1 MKENSKVEIN
11 NQMYEICAVSVK
23 GEGKLENQ
31 DSYSIK
37 YNDNTLVLVIA
48 DGLGSAPFSKEG
60 SSKIV
65 DICSN
70 YLLRNNIDDNFFD
83 NIISIWKKSVK
94 SNFNLY
100 DTTIRFIHINNESL
114 TYGSIGDGWTLIDRD
129 EVISVEANNVFS
141 NQTDTIMSFNAKE
154 KLLINKID
162 VNRFNTLL
170 LSTDGFS
177 EDIEKSSSKQF
188 INKIVEDMNFDLNL
202 FTNNLE
208 DNILNWPVK
217 SNKDDK
223 TVIILKKG

>member
-1 MKENSKVEIN
+1 MKDSLKIEIN
-11 NQMYEICAVSVK
+11 NQKYEISAVSVK

-37 YNDNTLVLVIA
+37 NNENTLVIVIA

-65 DICSN
+65 EICAN
-70 YLLRNNIDDNFFD
+70 YLLNSNINIDFFD
-83 NIISIWKKSVK
+83 NIISLWKKSVK

-100 DTTIRFIHINNESL
+100 DTTVRFIQINNECL
-114 TYGSIGDGWTLIDRD
+114 TYGNIGDGWTLIDSD
-129 EVISVEANNVFS
+129 ELISEESNNVFS
-141 NQTDTIMSFNAKE
+141 NQTDTIMSFNAKD
-154 KLLINKID
+154 KLVIKKIKMNNFK
-162 VNRFNTLL
+162 VSL

-177 EDIEKSSSKQF
+177 EDIEKTSSKQF
-188 INKIVEDMNFDLNL
+188 ISKLVDDMTIDLNS

-208 DNILNWPVK
+208 ENLLNWPVK

-223 TVIILKKG
+223 TVIILKRG